1 MKGSGVRT
9 VAVVGRHGAPPA
21 NVKTKR
27 KVKNNASVPS
37 RRSEVVGRWPREGG
51 GAGIVTKLGLLD
63 ASASSSQAL
72 FAEVR
77 VGQ

>member
-21 NVKTKR
+21 NVKTKS
-27 KVKNNASVPS
+27 KAT
-37 RRSEVVGRWPREGG
+37 RRSRVGGRSCSGVGPREGG
-51 GAGIVTKLGLLD
+51 GAATIAKLGFSD

-77 VGQ
+77 VGR